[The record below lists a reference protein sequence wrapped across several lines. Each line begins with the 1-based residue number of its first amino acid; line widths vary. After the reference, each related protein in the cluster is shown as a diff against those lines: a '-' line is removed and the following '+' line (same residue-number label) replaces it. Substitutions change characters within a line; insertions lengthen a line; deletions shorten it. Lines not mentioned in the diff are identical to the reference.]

1 MSESSDTTHEAI
13 LHNLVSHQR
22 VLQRQIGE
30 VSQDIQEL
38 KQQLSALVAL
48 VNQVA
53 ASISPFRSDAEANR
67 GSSSSHEIGDRPHGR
82 T

>member
-30 VSQDIQEL
+30 VSQEIQEL
-38 KQQLSALVAL
+38 KQQLSALIAL
-48 VNQVA
+48 VNQLVTL
-53 ASISPFRSDAEANR
+53 SSPPRSDAEANR
-67 GSSSSHEIGDRPHGR
+67 GASSSNEYCDR
-82 T
+82 

>member
-22 VLQRQIGE
+22 VVQRQIGE

-38 KQQLSALVAL
+38 KQQLSALIAL
-48 VNQVA
+48 VNQVVT
-53 ASISPFRSDAEANR
+53 SISPPGPDAEANR
-67 GSSSSHEIGDRPHGR
+67 GSSSSNEYGDRPHGR